1 MSKSI
6 VWNYFKLDNEK
17 KSVKCGLC
25 HVVMKHNKLSTSN
38 MMRHMRLKHPTIDL
52 NRQRHNSREE
62 DENGIDDPRAVVVEN
77 PSVSNSVSIFIIL
90 K

>member
-1 MSKSI
+1 MSKSV

-17 KSVKCGLC
+17 KNVKCGLC
-25 HVVMKHNKLSTSN
+25 RVVMKHNKLSTSN

-52 NRQRHNSREE
+52 NRERNNSREQDE
-62 DENGIDDPRAVVVEN
+62 DIDDPRSV
-77 PSVSNSVSIFIIL
+77 VSNSVSIYIIL

>member
-1 MSKSI
+1 MSKSV

-17 KSVKCGLC
+17 KNVKCGLC
-25 HVVMKHNKLSTSN
+25 RVVMKHNKLSTSN
-38 MMRHMRLKHPTIDL
+38 MMRHMRLKHTTIDL
-52 NRQRHNSREE
+52 NRQRHNVREE
-62 DENGIDDPRAVVVEN
+62 DDDGIDDPRSVEVEN